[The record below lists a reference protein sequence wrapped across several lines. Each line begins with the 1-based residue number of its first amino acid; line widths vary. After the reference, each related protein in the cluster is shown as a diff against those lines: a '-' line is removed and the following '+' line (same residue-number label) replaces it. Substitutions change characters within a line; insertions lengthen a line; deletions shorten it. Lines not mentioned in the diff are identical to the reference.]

1 MGVTGL
7 WKLIEQ
13 SGKPVPLETL
23 EGKIL
28 AIGKSIQK
36 QLLLI
41 KVVKSITFFLI
52 IHSDVSIWIHQL
64 VKGYQ
69 DGRGGAVQNA
79 HLIGLFNRLC
89 KLLFFRIKPVF
100 VFDGGM
106 PQLKR
111 LTIVCFFCCCLC
123 FMCLVR

>member
-1 MGVTGL
+1 M
-7 WKLIEQ
+7 IEQ

-28 AIGKSIQK
+28 AIGEFDNVGSSCCEID
-36 QLLLI
+36 
-41 KVVKSITFFLI
+41 KVVFFADI
-52 IHSDVSIWIHQL
+52 SIWLHQV

-100 VFDGGM
+100 VFDGGT

-111 LTIVCFFCCCLC
+111 ITIVSVVLGT
-123 FMCLVR
+123 LK